1 LRALRVPGAARR
13 RMVRGAPPRGG
24 DGGGVGA
31 GRLVPGDTGGRDVG
45 AGATGRSASSYS
57 ARGGRD
63 GHRGEPRPD
72 RAVGRRAHRLPR
84 SRRYSAAGAGRRTHA
99 RSEAVIRR
107 TKIVVTLGPATA
119 TPERIAGLIDVGA
132 RVLLDDGLL
141 SVEVTRIARPR
152 VEGRVVD
159 GGTLTSHKGMNLP
172 GLHVSAPALT
182 EKDRE
187 DAGHAVGWGVDYVA
201 LSFVRRADDVAELR
215 RLVPPAI
222 KLVAKIEKAA
232 ALEDL
237 DGILR
242 VSDAVM

>member
-1 LRALRVPGAARR
+1 
-13 RMVRGAPPRGG
+13 PRGG

-31 GRLVPGDTGGRDVG
+31 GRLVPSDAGGRDVG

-119 TPERIAGLIDVGA
+119 TPESIAGLIDGGA
-132 RVLLDDGLL
+132 NVIRVHDSHGTPALRAGG
-141 SVEVTRIARPR
+141 IAR
-152 VEGRVVD
+152 
-159 GGTLTSHKGMNLP
+159 T
-172 GLHVSAPALT
+172 
-182 EKDRE
+182 
-187 DAGHAVGWGVDYVA
+187 
-201 LSFVRRADDVAELR
+201 
-215 RLVPPAI
+215 
-222 KLVAKIEKAA
+222 
-232 ALEDL
+232 
-237 DGILR
+237 
-242 VSDAVM
+242 